1 LTRWHWRLT
10 ITRETILVDP
20 VERLA
25 FLLQGG
31 FGLPQIAAILLLLQR
46 GAEELHSRRN
56 TSRLLEQGAYEVGRD
71 YYPVVAIAH
80 LGWIAAIVFLI
91 PAAASMS
98 VSVLLA
104 YLVLQVLRYWVIAT
118 IGPYWTHRIVTLP
131 EAPVISHGP
140 YRFLRHPNY
149 AVSIAETL
157 VLPLAFGEIA
167 LGVIFTAIWAAVLR
181 YKVGLEEQA
190 LAERRAAGAAGSCP

>member
-1 LTRWHWRLT
+1 M
-10 ITRETILVDP
+10 
-20 VERLA
+20 ERLA

-80 LGWIAAIVFLI
+80 LGWIAAILFLI